1 MGDYNGRVKAAADIA
16 TIYGGGTGRF
26 RERLSMVQ
34 ENCGENRSGSSSIK
48 NRSSTDSEIQRAAG
62 GAEGS
67 SDMPGESE
75 RRPAAKVDRLRIERA
90 VREIL
95 LAVGEDPDRE
105 GLRDTPARVARMY
118 AELFA
123 GLHDD
128 PRRHLVKSFREK
140 CDEVVLVRDISFNS
154 MCEHHLM
161 PFMGKAH
168 VAYLP
173 GTRVVG
179 LSKLARVVESV
190 ARRPQVQERMT
201 EQIADLLEQE
211 LNARGV
217 AVVIEAVHT
226 CMTVRGVRK
235 PGSLCVTSAM
245 RGCFRNKAST
255 RAELMTLIYGNHR

>member
-1 MGDYNGRVKAAADIA
+1 MSSHSNTYETQIGSLNG
-16 TIYGGGTGRF
+16 
-26 RERLSMVQ
+26 ERD
-34 ENCGENRSGSSSIK
+34 E
-48 NRSSTDSEIQRAAG
+48 
-62 GAEGS
+62 
-67 SDMPGESE
+67 SDRQPPGE
-75 RRPAAKVDRLRIERA
+75 VDLPRIERA

-95 LAVGEDPDRE
+95 AAVGEDPNRE

-118 AELFA
+118 AEMFS
-123 GLHDD
+123 GLHED
-128 PRRHLVKSFREK
+128 PRVHLQKSFAEK

-154 MCEHHLM
+154 VCEHHML

-168 VAYLP
+168 IGYLP
-173 GTRVVG
+173 GSRVIG

-201 EQIADLLEQE
+201 ETIADLLVEE

-235 PGSLCVTSAM
+235 PGAVCVTSAM
-245 RGCFRNKAST
+245 KGRFRSNASS
-255 RAELMTLIYGNHR
+255 RAEIMTLIYGDRR